1 MYEESSLSRRRYF
14 IGSAAT
20 NASADQ
26 RAAKRTRA
34 EDAARCLTC
43 RRSSLSSRERSK
55 VRVASSDASFPAI
68 FHVSFPRVHRLE
80 VVDLPAGRGRSW
92 TSEKAGEIGEGESQ
106 QRTEIKRKRT
116 HALRSFSALLGSVLV
131 ALRSLALSHLA
142 TCWLRIRS
150 MYLGA
155 SFREPPKI
163 SEGVYGVRKFGNGDR
178 TRDFGIGRCYR
189 ENRFVGRWSF
199 SR

>member
-1 MYEESSLSRRRYF
+1 MS
-14 IGSAAT
+14 
-20 NASADQ
+20 DQ
-26 RAAKRTRA
+26 RAAEQTRA
-34 EDAARCLTC
+34 EDAARCLSC

-55 VRVASSDASFPAI
+55 VRVACSEASFPAV

-106 QRTEIKRKRT
+106 RRTETKRKRT
-116 HALRSFSALLGSVLV
+116 RALRSFSALLGSVPV
-131 ALRSLALSHLA
+131 ALWSLALSHLA

-150 MYLGA
+150 MLYLGA

-163 SEGVYGVRKFGNGDR
+163 SEGVYGVKKFGNGDR
-178 TRDFGIGRCYR
+178 ARVFKIGRCYR
-189 ENRFVGRWSF
+189 ENRFVGCRRRF
-199 SR
+199 LP